1 MLLPREPT
9 NQGKMLS
16 YVQEFH
22 VYPLVEYTSVYNNYL
37 FTCLSPPLEYKL
49 LRAGLSHSS
58 SYFQKLAPCM
68 TSSMYKINMLNNL
81 LILFVTLHILKPKLK
96 GDTLKKNKWLV
107 EQYFSK
113 WYQRTPQRESRWQ
126 IMLEKLYAMP
136 SSSNSKLILPCKHQR
151 FWKTSYLS
159 ERRGIYL
166 SY

>member
-1 MLLPREPT
+1 MKKLVHFQGSDSSISSAWELFYPFSLHCHSLYIAQLTITYLFTFTFMLLPREPT

-68 TSSMYKINMLNNL
+68 TSSMYKIMLNNL

-96 GDTLKKNKWLV
+96 GDTLKKNK
-107 EQYFSK
+107 
-113 WYQRTPQRESRWQ
+113 
-126 IMLEKLYAMP
+126 
-136 SSSNSKLILPCKHQR
+136 
-151 FWKTSYLS
+151 
-159 ERRGIYL
+159 
-166 SY
+166 